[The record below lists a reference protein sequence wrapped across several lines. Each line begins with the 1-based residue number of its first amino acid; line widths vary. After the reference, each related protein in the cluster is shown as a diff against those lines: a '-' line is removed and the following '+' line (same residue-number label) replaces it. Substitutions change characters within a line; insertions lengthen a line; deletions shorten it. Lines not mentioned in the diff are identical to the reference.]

1 MNNLTNGINTVSGTL
16 NTIAVTSGKAPVIDI
31 SPSYVGQSSITSL
44 GTVSLGT
51 WNATT
56 IARGNG
62 GTGLTSSGALGAV
75 LTSNGT
81 NWIAST
87 TAPITIQGT
96 LTNSQIK
103 ALNGTPITVIP
114 AQGAGRVIR
123 LISASAKLNYGTSV
137 FVASVAQTIVI
148 NYTGSLAIQATLV
161 PNAQI
166 VASASQFCLPILV
179 SSFSTNLIVDN
190 QGLRLRNSSAT
201 EITGNAAN
209 DSTISYSITYQVLQ
223 I

>member
-1 MNNLTNGINTVSGTL
+1 MNNLTNGINRVSGTL
-16 NTIAVTSGKAPVIDI
+16 NRIAVTSGKAPAIDI
-31 SPSYVGQSSITSL
+31 SPSYVGQTSITSL
-44 GTVSLGT
+44 GTVSVGT

-56 IARGNG
+56 IARVNG

-75 LTSNGT
+75 LTSDGT
-81 NWIAST
+81 NWTAST
-87 TAPITIQGT
+87 NAPITIQGT

-103 ALNGTPITVIP
+103 NLSLTPITIIP
-114 AQGAGRVIR
+114 GQGVGRVIR
-123 LISASAKLNYGTSV
+123 IIIASAKLNYGTSV

-148 NYTGSLAIQATLV
+148 NYTGSIAIQATLL

-179 SSFSTNLIVDN
+179 SSFSTNAIVDN
-190 QGLRLRNSSAT
+190 QGLRLRNSIAT
-201 EITGNAAN
+201 EISGNAGN